1 MKVKIFTPNRDGK
14 IEFNQKDLESLLNEI
29 YEEGY
34 NDGKKNNSGELN
46 YPAGVKKIEDNNPFR
61 WDYDSL
67 TFPSNWTT
75 SNPSDWTESTIATSN
90 ITNIDNR
97 ISSDYIFLDK
107 SADTISIEYAKY

>member
-34 NDGKKNNSGELN
+34 NDGKKNNSGGLN
-46 YPAGVKKIEDNNPFR
+46 YPAGVKKIEDSNPFK
-61 WDYDSL
+61 WDYASVDQ
-67 TFPSNWTT
+67 TMPTT
-75 SNPSDWTESTIATSN
+75 STIAASS

-97 ISSDYIFLDK
+97 ISSDYTFLDK

>member
-34 NDGKKNNSGELN
+34 NDGKKNNSGGLN
-46 YPAGVKKIEDNNPFR
+46 YPAGVKKIEDSNPFK
-61 WDYDSL
+61 WDYASVDWAM
-67 TFPSNWTT
+67 PTT
-75 SNPSDWTESTIATSN
+75 STIATSS

-97 ISSDYIFLDK
+97 ISSDYTFLDK

>member
-34 NDGKKNNSGELN
+34 NDGKKNNSGGLN

-61 WDYDSL
+61 WDY
-67 TFPSNWTT
+67 T
-75 SNPSDWTESTIATSN
+75 SVDWTMPTTSTIATSS
-90 ITNIDNR
+90 ITNIDNK
-97 ISSDYIFLDK
+97 ISSDYTFLDK

>member
-34 NDGKKNNSGELN
+34 NDGRKNNSGGLN
-46 YPAGVKKIEDNNPFR
+46 YPAGVKKIEDSNPFK
-61 WDYDSL
+61 WDYDK
-67 TFPSNWTT
+67 WTST
-75 SNPSDWTESTIATSN
+75 IDWTAPTTSTIATSSITSNN
-90 ITNIDNR
+90 IGNS
-97 ISSDYIFLDK
+97 ISSDYTFLDK